1 MFECL
6 EIIMYL
12 HIVNENVK
20 FNEENNENFWV

>member
-6 EIIMYL
+6 GIIMYL

-20 FNEENNENFWV
+20 FNEETNENFWV